1 MITTDDIKALL
12 GDVLPTSALSSIDA
26 NKPLTQQ
33 GIDSLDIMTLL
44 MSVEDRYGVVIP
56 TERIGSL
63 RTLSDVVVFLDEAGR
78 HSEADRAQPD
88 PAR

>member
-1 MITTDDIKALL
+1 MTTTEDIKALL
-12 GDVLPTSALSSIDA
+12 GYVLSTSALSSIDA

-33 GIDSLDIMTLL
+33 GIDSLDLMTLL
-44 MSVEDRYGVVIP
+44 MSVEDRYGIVIP

-63 RTLSDVVVFLDEAGR
+63 RTLSDVVGFLDEAGR
-78 HSEADRAQPD
+78 HSDTD